1 MLNGK
6 TEPNVTDG
14 SLCESYL
21 FSFGSTWY
29 FFLHFCRSFLRSF
42 HLLFFLA
49 FFAHLGRDAFPN
61 TFKYPAVVQLI
72 QIKFK
77 PHEFPN
83 TNFHVWFFFYWRIIY
98 FRQQTGSRWTV
109 TASPGDGP
117 PNTQHKWKGE
127 ERRAQ
132 SQKDASLLA
141 NHCQNIHDM
150 SNTTNINVESYW
162 NILLEC
168 QFIQS
173 SYDCMK

>member
-83 TNFHVWFFFYWRIIY
+83 TNFHVWFFFFTGGLFTSGNKPARGELWQRPLATVRQTRSTNGKERNDAHNHRKMLLFWQITAKTFMICPILRI
-98 FRQQTGSRWTV
+98 
-109 TASPGDGP
+109 
-117 PNTQHKWKGE
+117 
-127 ERRAQ
+127 
-132 SQKDASLLA
+132 
-141 NHCQNIHDM
+141 
-150 SNTTNINVESYW
+150 
-162 NILLEC
+162 
-168 QFIQS
+168 
-173 SYDCMK
+173 